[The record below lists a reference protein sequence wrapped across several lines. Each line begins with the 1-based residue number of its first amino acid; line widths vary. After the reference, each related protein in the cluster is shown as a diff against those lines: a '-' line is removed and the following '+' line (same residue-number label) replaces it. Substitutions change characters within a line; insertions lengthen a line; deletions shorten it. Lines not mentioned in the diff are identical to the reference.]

1 MPIDRKDISF
11 LRAHSA
17 YAVRWLNA
25 YPQWEEWLLSV
36 QEKAIDEHVVND
48 VLSQALA
55 CDSLD
60 ALMREL
66 RLARQRF
73 MLLLAFRDLSGL
85 ASLVEVT
92 QGISLFGERAI
103 EVAVE
108 AIRNDMKNTVGEPV
122 GPDGQYSPPIIVGM
136 GKLGGRELNVSSDI
150 DLVFIYEDEGDTQG
164 GSRSISYHEWYARLG
179 KKLIGVLSEITAEG
193 FVFRVDM
200 RLRPNGDSGPLVCS
214 LAMLEEYFSVQGR
227 EWERYALVKA
237 RPVAGDAAA
246 MKQRVAAVPK
256 LANGPDDSA
265 DRALARRVLTVFSSS
280 ARELVRA
287 YFQQEDFEVALMRQ
301 PARDKAHQISKSRLG

>member
-136 GKLGGRELNVSSDI
+136 GKLGG
-150 DLVFIYEDEGDTQG
+150 Q
-164 GSRSISYHEWYARLG
+164 
-179 KKLIGVLSEITAEG
+179 IG
-193 FVFRVDM
+193 
-200 RLRPNGDSGPLVCS
+200 
-214 LAMLEEYFSVQGR
+214 
-227 EWERYALVKA
+227 
-237 RPVAGDAAA
+237 
-246 MKQRVAAVPK
+246 
-256 LANGPDDSA
+256 
-265 DRALARRVLTVFSSS
+265 RAHV
-280 ARELVRA
+280 
-287 YFQQEDFEVALMRQ
+287 
-301 PARDKAHQISKSRLG
+301 